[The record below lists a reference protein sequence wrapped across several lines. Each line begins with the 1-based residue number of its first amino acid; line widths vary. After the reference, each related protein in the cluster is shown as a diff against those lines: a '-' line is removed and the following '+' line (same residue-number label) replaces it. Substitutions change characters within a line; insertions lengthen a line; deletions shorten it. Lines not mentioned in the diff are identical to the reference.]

1 MAEEVPEININTEET
16 AHVNRQRTQVRRQYE
31 PVGLTANQRARL
43 ATRQNAPTT
52 ANVEAPHAQAA
63 QEAPHA
69 PIGTQLT
76 ENQTRV
82 LQRRQNTPTT
92 ANVEATGDWI
102 GNPTADPN
110 LEGPTAG
117 LIYRGGGPQMGG

>member
-52 ANVEAPHAQAA
+52 ANVEA
-63 QEAPHA
+63 
-69 PIGTQLT
+69 
-76 ENQTRV
+76 
-82 LQRRQNTPTT
+82 
-92 ANVEATGDWI
+92 TGDWI